1 VGLATGQSADPTAL
15 AWRFSPISNEKSI
28 PAAEQL
34 RVLVVGTL
42 GNKRSA
48 AARTYDRLMAYT
60 QHVRETTPL
69 LDMGTEWENL
79 ERAIEDINQHPL
91 KQNAIAR
98 LNREFKAG
106 ISDEQLAKLVT
117 FLREHDALCVINP
130 EERRDGA
137 QIICSMG

>member
-1 VGLATGQSADPTAL
+1 M
-15 AWRFSPISNEKSI
+15 
-28 PAAEQL
+28 
-34 RVLVVGTL
+34 
-42 GNKRSA
+42 
-48 AARTYDRLMAYT
+48 MAYT
-60 QHVRETTPL
+60 QHGRETTPL
-69 LDMGTEWENL
+69 LAMGTEWETL
-79 ERAIEDINQHPL
+79 ERAIEEINQHPL

-137 QIICSMG
+137 QIICSMGLFRD